1 MSKLLMESLKLDMPA
16 LAKLIQARGR
26 KGDTILAHISPKE
39 AALLKKRGGAGTIN
53 PDTGLPEFDEGEGV
67 DAYAGGSEQQIADQ
81 NAANQT
87 PSTRVSPFTD
97 TISTPADTSGGYGLN
112 YGKAPVSTAIPT
124 TDASG
129 QSYNYYPGAEQQS
142 YATPGLSATTQYGI
156 QPALPSLQPS
166 LAQAPFGAIEGTT
179 SGVSAAPTKPDE
191 PSWTDKLTKAITDP
205 NTLAR
210 LGLVGGLGVLG
221 TQKAKQAAAQNQAA
235 QAEQTALGAPY
246 QQMGKQM
253 VAQGQA
259 GELTPSSQ
267 AAYQA
272 AQARLNQDIA
282 TRGGVGVQ
290 QAANQSAALYSQL
303 LQNQTQYGLQV
314 AGIGDSY
321 QINAIQTG
329 LALDQQ
335 TNQNLQ
341 NYYAALSA
349 VAFGIPMRTTTP

>member
-39 AALLKKRGGAGTIN
+39 AALLKKRGGAGTKN
-53 PDTGLPEFDEGEGV
+53 PDTGLPEYAEDGGFDVSSYFG
-67 DAYAGGSEQQIADQ
+67 AADQ
-81 NAANQT
+81 PAVQSTFTPAQTSTGQDVTSFQAPSADYSYAPATQAQIGQQLSQGYQAPGEAFNPQEIAAGTQRAPGPFET
-87 PSTRVSPFTD
+87 VSPRQ
-97 TISTPADTSGGYGLN
+97 L
-112 YGKAPVSTAIPT
+112 
-124 TDASG
+124 DA
-129 QSYNYYPGAEQQS
+129 ARE
-142 YATPGLSATTQYGI
+142 TLGLST
-156 QPALPSLQPS
+156 
-166 LAQAPFGAIEGTT
+166 LAQPNLTQPPQSFL
-179 SGVSAAPTKPDE
+179 
-191 PSWTDKLTKAITDP
+191 DKLTTSLSDP
-205 NTLAR
+205 EKLAR
-210 LGLVGGLGVLG
+210 MGLVGGLGVLG
-221 TQKAKQAAAQNQAA
+221 TQRAKQAAAQNQAA
-235 QAEQTALGAPY
+235 QAEQAALGAPY
-246 QQMGKQM
+246 QQMGNQM

-341 NYYAALSA
+341 NYYAALAA

>member
-39 AALLKKRGGAGTIN
+39 AALLKKRGGSGTTN
-53 PDTGLPEFDEGEGV
+53 PDTGLPEYEDS
-67 DAYAGGSEQQIADQ
+67 GSYDYSA
-81 NAANQT
+81 
-87 PSTRVSPFTD
+87 P
-97 TISTPADTSGGYGLN
+97 
-112 YGKAPVSTAIPT
+112 APVSPVYDIIQPGGGT
-124 TDASG
+124 TEVG
-129 QSYNYYPGAEQQS
+129 YPGAPANQ
-142 YATPGLSATTQYGI
+142 GGQYGGG
-156 QPALPSLQPS
+156 QYQNATNQNFANTQAAEDLAAGKAYGVGTVPTGQALPT
-166 LAQAPFGAIEGTT
+166 GGT
-179 SGVSAAPTKPDE
+179 AYAPTTLTPIQLGQAAVGQQVEGYPGPKAEADPQ
-191 PSWTDKLTKAITDP
+191 TFLDKLGTSLSEPA
-205 NTLAR
+205 NLAK

>member
-1 MSKLLMESLKLDMPA
+1 M
-16 LAKLIQARGR
+16 GFW
-26 KGDTILAHISPKE
+26 G
-39 AALLKKRGGAGTIN
+39 
-53 PDTGLPEFDEGEGV
+53 F
-67 DAYAGGSEQQIADQ
+67 
-81 NAANQT
+81 
-87 PSTRVSPFTD
+87 
-97 TISTPADTSGGYGLN
+97 
-112 YGKAPVSTAIPT
+112 
-124 TDASG
+124 
-129 QSYNYYPGAEQQS
+129 
-142 YATPGLSATTQYGI
+142 
-156 QPALPSLQPS
+156 
-166 LAQAPFGAIEGTT
+166 
-179 SGVSAAPTKPDE
+179 
-191 PSWTDKLTKAITDP
+191 
-205 NTLAR
+205 
-210 LGLVGGLGVLG
+210 GVLG

-246 QQMGKQM
+246 QQMGNQM

>member
-39 AALLKKRGGAGTIN
+39 AALLKKRGGSGTIN
-53 PDTGLPEFDEGEGV
+53 PDTGLPEFDEGSDFVGPTYQELGYTPSPEQAAAPV
-67 DAYAGGSEQQIADQ
+67 ATPEQMQAGGYNI
-81 NAANQT
+81 
-87 PSTRVSPFTD
+87 PSTS
-97 TISTPADTSGGYGLN
+97 
-112 YGKAPVSTAIPT
+112 
-124 TDASG
+124 
-129 QSYNYYPGAEQQS
+129 
-142 YATPGLSATTQYGI
+142 
-156 QPALPSLQPS
+156 QP
-166 LAQAPFGAIEGTT
+166 
-179 SGVSAAPTKPDE
+179 SAAPQAPVTNQTFANTQDAEDLAAGKAYGVGTVPTGQALPTGGTAYAPTTLTPIQLGQAAVGQQVE
-191 PSWTDKLTKAITDP
+191 GYPGPKAETAPQTFLDKLGTSLSEPA
-205 NTLAR
+205 NLAK

-235 QAEQTALGAPY
+235 QAEQAALGAPY
-246 QQMGKQM
+246 QQMGNQM

>member
-39 AALLKKRGGAGTIN
+39 AALLKKRGGAGTKN
-53 PDTGLPEFDEGEGV
+53 PDTGLPEFDDGEGV
-67 DAYAGGSEQQIADQ
+67 DAYAGGTSDQIAAQ
-81 NAANQT
+81 NAANQA
-87 PSTRVSPFTD
+87 PA
-97 TISTPADTSGGYGLN
+97 TPAS
-112 YGKAPVSTAIPT
+112 PVYDVVNQQGQFQPTFTETKGAQAGAQIPV
-124 TDASG
+124 G
-129 QSYNYYPGAEQQS
+129 QSY
-142 YATPGLSATTQYGI
+142 TPGNVPTDYSQFDIGFGPGKYGPPTTAADIQGRTFTPQESAMYGYTTPSPNI
-156 QPALPSLQPS
+156 PQPPQTFL
-166 LAQAPFGAIEGTT
+166 
-179 SGVSAAPTKPDE
+179 
-191 PSWTDKLTKAITDP
+191 DKLGTSLSEPA
-205 NTLAR
+205 NLAK